1 MDEKDLE
8 LTNDNLEPVSEPTEE
23 VEVNIENPALEEND
37 NWKFDGEATT
47 LGSNLIENDEFEIY
61 IPEKK
66 ESYET
71 APRPTK
77 SAPAPAPEKKQE
89 AKVKGDKALFIILA
103 VLMAVVIAVIA
114 VFGTFYYT
122 KPNSDEKMNPGN
134 VAVTVGK
141 TPVSI
146 GMYNYYY
153 TCISQNYISYASY
166 GYYDLDTSVDYDE
179 QMTTNDDGE
188 EVSWA
193 QLFEDETMEQ
203 IQYITA
209 YYEEAVKAGVKLTDA
224 QKETISNNLNS
235 LKESA
240 SAENVSVNEYISS
253 TYGDYCGYATLEKML
268 EQCYIAE
275 NYYQQ
280 KNSSLTVTDEEV
292 EAYFE
297 ENKADYENVKFAYLQ
312 VGIEEG
318 ENEKV
323 LAKCNKYAQEIKS
336 VDDMKKLIPT
346 ACKSIIDTYVAQ
358 GYAENAEACAE
369 MLAANIEVS
378 ITASEEGFL
387 DEAIDWL
394 FDEKTPV
401 GACKAFE
408 DAENNVVYVLYKT
421 TEPMPTEDE
430 VYSVRQ
436 ILLMPEGV
444 DASTAT
450 SGTEYTEEQLASAKK
465 KADDV
470 LAEYNKGE
478 KTEDAF
484 AKLAEK
490 YSEDIES
497 TSNGSSGMYGGLYE
511 GVAQGTMVPNFEN
524 WSMDASR
531 KYGDVDI
538 VDSNYGYHIMFFVK
552 KQPKYLYDC
561 QVALKKDL
569 ENEFVDSAKVKFHKS
584 AMKKVKVAQ
593 PEGSADD
600 ESDSEEI
607 EFG

>member
-8 LTNDNLEPVSEPTEE
+8 LTNDNLEPEVEPTAEA
-23 VEVNIENPALEEND
+23 EVNIENPALEEND
-37 NWKFDGEATT
+37 NWKFDGEAAT
-47 LGSNLIENDEFEIY
+47 LGSNLIENGEFEIL

-77 SAPAPAPEKKQE
+77 AAPAPAPEKKPE
-89 AKVKGDKALFIILA
+89 TKVKGDKALFVILA
-103 VLMAVVIAVIA
+103 VLMAAVIAVLA

-153 TCISQNYISYASY
+153 TCITQNYISYAGY
-166 GYYDLDTSVDYDE
+166 GYYDIDTTKDYSK
-179 QMTTNDDGE
+179 QMTTNEDGE

-209 YYEEAVKAGVKLTDA
+209 YYEEAVKAGATLTDA
-224 QKETISNNLNS
+224 QKETIKSNLDS

-240 SAENVSVNEYISS
+240 SSENVSVNEYISGI
-253 TYGDYCGYATLEKML
+253 YGDYCGYATLEKML

-280 KNSSLTVTDEEV
+280 KTSNLKVTDEEV
-292 EAYFE
+292 EAYYE
-297 ENKADYENVKFAYLQ
+297 ENKTDYENVKFAYLQ
-312 VGIEEG
+312 VGYNEG
-318 ENEKV
+318 ESEETM
-323 LAKCNKYAQEIKS
+323 AKCNKYAEEIKS

-346 ACKSIIDTYVAQ
+346 ACKTIIDTYVAQ
-358 GYAENAEACAE
+358 GYAEDAEACAE

-387 DEAIDWL
+387 DDAIEWL

-408 DAENNVVYVLYKT
+408 DEENSVVYVLYKT
-421 TEPMPTEDE
+421 TEPAPTEDE

-444 DASTAT
+444 DASTA
-450 SGTEYTEEQLASAKK
+450 GATEFTDEQLATAKK

-478 KTEDAF
+478 KTEEAF

-490 YSEDIES
+490 YSEDVES

-511 GVAQGTMVPNFEN
+511 GVQQGTMVPNFEN
-524 WSMDASR
+524 WSMDDSR

-538 VDSNYGYHIMFFVK
+538 VDSTYGYHVMFFVK
-552 KQPKYLYDC
+552 KQPKYLYEC

-569 ENEFVDSAKVKFHKS
+569 ENEFVEGARVKFNKS
-584 AMKKVKVAQ
+584 AMKKVKVAE
-593 PEGSADD
+593 PEAPSEDD
-600 ESDSEEI
+600 SNIGEEI
-607 EFG
+607 ELD